1 VGPGQVDA
9 TLEEEVGMEC
19 TNKYGAVNG
28 VVIFEVTEPN
38 FPADLAVRIFVSF
51 DRQEAAIKVLT
62 VLPIHMAGLREAG
75 IQHIHRLQNS

>member
-1 VGPGQVDA
+1 MDS

-51 DRQEAAIKVLT
+51 ERQEAAIKVNTL
-62 VLPIHMAGLREAG
+62 VLDA
-75 IQHIHRLQNS
+75 

>member
-1 VGPGQVDA
+1 
-9 TLEEEVGMEC
+9 MEC

-51 DRQEAAIKVLT
+51 ERQEAAIKVRT
-62 VLPIHMAGLREAG
+62 VMLDA
-75 IQHIHRLQNS
+75 